1 MTQVRVVAAEA
12 ASKSERRRSE
22 RTDCVVSVS
31 YSSVDELFTEFT
43 RDINEGGLFIET
55 NLPLDPGTSV
65 SMRFALPGSDGT
77 IQPRGRVVR
86 VCRGNDGE
94 PAGMEIEFEP
104 LSESASRAIDQLI
117 RSLRAGRSDRVAV
130 GS

>member
-55 NLPLDPGTSV
+55 NLPLDSGTSV

-77 IQPRGRVVR
+77 IQTRGRVVR

-94 PAGMEIEFEP
+94 LAGMGIEFEP

-130 GS
+130 DS